1 MPIPKHIVF
10 AQSSVTVGSA
20 STLISAKNA
29 GRKYLLIQNISDEAV
44 YIKFGEAAVAD
55 EGIQIP
61 AVDGDGNVRNVI
73 ELTVGNENLT
83 IQAVYGICASGSKSV
98 LVTEG

>member
-1 MPIPKHIVF
+1 MPIPKHIVLEH
-10 AQSSVTVGSA
+10 SKVTVGA
-20 STLISAKNA
+20 TSTLLSAENA

-44 YIKFGEAAVAD
+44 YIKFESAAVST
-55 EGIQIP
+55 EGIVLLP
-61 AVDGDGNVRNVI
+61 ATANSVNVI